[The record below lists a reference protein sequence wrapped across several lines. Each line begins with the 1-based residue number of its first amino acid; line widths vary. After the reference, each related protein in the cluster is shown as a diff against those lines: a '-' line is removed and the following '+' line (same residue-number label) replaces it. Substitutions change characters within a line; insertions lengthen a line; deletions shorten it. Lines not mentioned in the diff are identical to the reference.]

1 VYARADRDRIRWQG
15 LVEGG
20 VIWRSEF
27 DAREA
32 EALADAPQLEDD
44 RAVVVAV
51 EQRIAQA
58 RSLVAQRQAQIDS
71 ARTAPQQLGGAQA
84 KSESSLGQV
93 GQARADVHTA
103 ELNFGYTKID

>member
-1 VYARADRDRIRWQG
+1 MYARADRDHIRWQG

-20 VIWRSEF
+20 VISRSEF

-51 EQRIAQA
+51 EQRIEQA

-71 ARTAPQQLGGAQA
+71 ARTAPQQLGDAQA